1 MVARQKRLWAIAL
14 REFCN
19 GKTSLIEL
27 RFYERRYREA
37 LATTAPRKPKRII
50 G

>member
-1 MVARQKRLWAIAL
+1 MVARQKQLWAIAL

-27 RFYERRYREA
+27 RFYENRYREA
-37 LATTAPRKPKRII
+37 MAKATAKAVVHAI